1 MTCIGPV
8 LTQKY
13 HYDHYVKL
21 INEGVI
27 IPINFKGAINIIVI
41 IIIIIIRQRT
51 NYCKVSS
58 SMQEK

>member
-13 HYDHYVKL
+13 HYVKL

-27 IPINFKGAINIIVI
+27 IPINFKSAIIVIVI
-41 IIIIIIRQRT
+41 IIIIKT
-51 NYCKVSS
+51 ANKLL
-58 SMQEK
+58 